1 MPIEQQSRYLNKYV
15 EVEWVDIV
23 STAGWEKSED
33 TKMPIFLSYGY
44 VINYDDEELRI
55 ATTKD
60 EEGEWY
66 GFTIMPVGVIKKISP
81 LIKEGPEDYYPSNWT
96 NSAPITT

>member
-1 MPIEQQSRYLNKYV
+1 MSCKYV

-33 TKMPIFLSYGY
+33 TKMPVLWSYGY
-44 VINYDDEELRI
+44 LINHDDDEVRI

-60 EEGEWY
+60 EDGEWF
-66 GFTIMPVGVIKKISP
+66 GLTVMPAGCVKKITP
-81 LIKEGPEDYYPSNWT
+81 LVTGGIIKDIKETIE
-96 NSAPITT
+96 